1 MMEMKIVMRIVMKKM
16 ENCELNNVI
25 NLDEENQKKIW
36 NEAENGMENYNSEN
50 ETEFQVEESTK
61 NHYVKV
67 YNSKMF
73 KMQIFFHH

>member
-1 MMEMKIVMRIVMKKM
+1 MKIVMRIVMKKM